1 VGIAPFW
8 RLLFSVPNRS
18 APNIF
23 LTVNVEAPLRDG
35 VKFFQAKRDV
45 STSVRIV
52 GLNLMEKKN
61 PLKKVIPHP
70 ATGH

>member
-1 VGIAPFW
+1 
-8 RLLFSVPNRS
+8 
-18 APNIF
+18 
-23 LTVNVEAPLRDG
+23 VEAPLRDG